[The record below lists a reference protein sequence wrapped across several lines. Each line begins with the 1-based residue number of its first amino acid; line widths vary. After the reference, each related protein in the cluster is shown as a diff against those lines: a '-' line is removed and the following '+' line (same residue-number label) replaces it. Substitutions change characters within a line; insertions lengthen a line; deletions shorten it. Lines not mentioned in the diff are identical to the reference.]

1 MELCARHYREQ
12 SQRFSS
18 FRSPIMSVAGRNIPR
33 RPGTLVE
40 PLPMAGT
47 TAFDGLCRTSVV
59 TKTRV
64 EATDFSRLRLIR
76 PLDSAQEDE
85 SPRRLVPKSEGEG
98 VVEVEF
104 DFFG

>member
-1 MELCARHYREQ
+1 
-12 SQRFSS
+12 
-18 FRSPIMSVAGRNIPR
+18 MSVAGGYIPPR
-33 RPGTLVE
+33 SGTLVK
-40 PLPMAGT
+40 PLP
-47 TAFDGLCRTSVV
+47 TSGSLDLNE
-59 TKTRV
+59 KDDCFRRGV
-64 EATDFSRLRLIR
+64 ERGLRLIR